1 MRKIE
6 TFKKENLNLGLHIIS
21 KKGII
26 KIWYNISK
34 LVYNSKVINS
44 NDNAQLS

>member
-34 LVYNSKVINS
+34 VINS